1 MYEKSEEE
9 ERMRDETGDVSAGMR
24 DETWNVSVG
33 MSYEMLSWLTG
44 VVELTQ
50 RERSSSDEE
59 DEYRDSLILLRL
71 RGTYEW
77 R

>member
-1 MYEKSEEE
+1 
-9 ERMRDETGDVSAGMR
+9 MRDETGDVSAGMR

-33 MSYEMLSWLTG
+33 MSYEILSWLTG

-50 RERSSSDEE
+50 RESNSSDWE

>member
-1 MYEKSEEE
+1 L
-9 ERMRDETGDVSAGMR
+9 RDETGDVSAGMR
-24 DETWNVSVG
+24 DETWEVSVG
-33 MSYEMLSWLTG
+33 TSYEILSWLTG
-44 VVELTQ
+44 AFELTQ
-50 RERSSSDEE
+50 RERSSSEDD